1 MAWKPGNKQILSKTR
16 RGGRGVDEEWGRLR
30 RPRVA
35 DATLEIDIG
44 EKNSFIK
51 IMPADDTPT
60 F

>member
-1 MAWKPGNKQILSKTR
+1 MPGNKQVLSKTR
-16 RGGRGVDEEWGRLR
+16 RGGLGVDEGWGRLR